1 MHGEDFSLIERKEEL
16 IDTKGIFSWNFKGE
30 ICQAYF
36 LMGMCIQLI
45 VGGIFIPFILWMLP
59 GKLFESNLG
68 TTLGDV
74 IYTVGVQ
81 ELRVSLVYWWYVVWA
96 LLFTFVWGASLS
108 SRRLNRLKQFG
119 YCRTHRRNCMVCF
132 LAFIFMPFVMF
143 PHGALI
149 LIVGL
154 TIYALY
160 ILVSL
165 RERKEEISVRMA
177 CGDGELSDTD
187 VVTRSDKEG
196 TSDGSESTK
205 KFEIRIGGRDP
216 SPTVPEYNEDT
227 IIEVPNEHLLP
238 MAEAGDTLA
247 QFELGRRFFEGR
259 ECLRNSTVALRWL
272 YKARE
277 NGSASAKAY
286 IKENLEN

>member
-1 MHGEDFSLIERKEEL
+1 MHGEDFSLIEGEEKL

-36 LMGMCIQLI
+36 LKGMCIQLI
-45 VGGIFIPFILWMLP
+45 VGGIVIPFILWMLP

-68 TTLGDV
+68 ETLGDV

-96 LLFTFVWGASLS
+96 LLFTFVWGGSLC
-108 SRRLNRLKQFG
+108 SRRLNRLKRFG
-119 YCRTHRRNCMVCF
+119 YCRTRRRNCMVCF

-143 PHGALI
+143 PHGSLI
-149 LIVGL
+149 LLAGL

-165 RERKEEISVRMA
+165 RERKEEIGVR
-177 CGDGELSDTD
+177 TD
-187 VVTRSDKEG
+187 AVARSDEEG
-196 TSDGSESTK
+196 TSDGFESMN
-205 KFEIRIGGRDP
+205 EIHIGGRDP

-227 IIEVPNEHLLP
+227 IMEVPNEHLLP
-238 MAEAGDTLA
+238 MAEAGDILA

-259 ECLRNSTVALRWL
+259 GCLKNITRALQWL
-272 YKARE
+272 NQARE
-277 NGSASAKAY
+277 SGSASAKAY